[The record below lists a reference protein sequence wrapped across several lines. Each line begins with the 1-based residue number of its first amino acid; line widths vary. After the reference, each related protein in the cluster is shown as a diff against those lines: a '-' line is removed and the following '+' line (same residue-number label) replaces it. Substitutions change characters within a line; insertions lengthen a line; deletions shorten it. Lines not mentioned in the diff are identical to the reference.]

1 MKKLRSPYLAW
12 LAILAFSFATFLT
25 PSYANDHGGGGGGG
39 GGGGEPIKLTVN
51 LGNPGTDGRFL
62 VCEISLVGSPEVAQA
77 ITKFRPKVIH
87 QLLLMLSDEK
97 AATLLTLQGKH
108 DLADKIVEEVN
119 GAINETHK
127 TGVHEALFTSF
138 IIQ

>member
-1 MKKLRSPYLAW
+1 MKKSRSPHLAW
-12 LAILAFSFATFLT
+12 LAVLALSCATFLT

-39 GGGGEPIKLTVN
+39 AEPIKLMVN

-77 ITKFRPKVIH
+77 VAKFRPKVIH
-87 QLLLMLSDEK
+87 KLLLMLSDEK

-119 GAINETHK
+119 SAIDETHK
-127 TGVHEALFTSF
+127 TGVHEVLFTSF

>member
-1 MKKLRSPYLAW
+1 MKKTRSPYLAW
-12 LAILAFSFATFLT
+12 FAILALSFATFLT

-39 GGGGEPIKLTVN
+39 AEPIKLMVN

-62 VCEISLVGSPEVAQA
+62 VCEISLVGSPEVALA
-77 ITKFRPKVIH
+77 ITKFRPKIIH
-87 QLLLMLSDEK
+87 QLLLVLSDEN

-119 GAINETHK
+119 SAIDENHK

>member
-1 MKKLRSPYLAW
+1 MKKSRSPYLAW
-12 LAILAFSFATFLT
+12 LAILSLTFTTFLT
-25 PSYANDHGGGGGGG
+25 PSYANDHGG

-77 ITKFRPKVIH
+77 ISKFRPRIIH
-87 QLLLMLSDEK
+87 QLLLMLSDEI
-97 AATLLTLQGKH
+97 AANLLTLQGKH

-119 GAINETHK
+119 NAIDKSHK
-127 TGVHEALFTSF
+127 TGVHEVLFTSF

>member
-1 MKKLRSPYLAW
+1 MKQTRFPYLAW
-12 LAILAFSFATFLT
+12 FAVLAITFATFLT

-39 GGGGEPIKLTVN
+39 EPIKLMVN
-51 LGNPGTDGRFL
+51 LGNPGTEGRFL
-62 VCEISLVGSPEVAQA
+62 VCEVSLVGSPEVTQTVA
-77 ITKFRPKVIH
+77 IFRPKVIH
-87 QLLLMLSDEK
+87 NLLLMLSDEK

-119 GAINETHK
+119 KAINKTHES
-127 TGVHEALFTSF
+127 GVHEVLFTSF

>member
-1 MKKLRSPYLAW
+1 MKKSRSPYLAW
-12 LAILAFSFATFLT
+12 FAVLALTFATFLT
-25 PSYANDHGGGGGGG
+25 PSYANDHGGGGGA
-39 GGGGEPIKLTVN
+39 GGEPIKLTVN

-77 ITKFRPKVIH
+77 ISKFRPRIIH

-97 AATLLTLQGKH
+97 AANLLTLQGKH

-119 GAINETHK
+119 NAIDETHK
-127 TGVHEALFTSF
+127 TGVHEVLFTSF